1 MSTPRFQ
8 ADFVL
13 ALRRHQARVSITQ
26 PTVRSQ
32 GAGTLHAAW
41 AFLSSDLD
49 LRRLRT
55 SSERKY
61 LVRLDD
67 ATVAFAKRLGP
78 PKSRGGARSSGS
90 WGLARKLLNI
100 YIRDCV
106 YSRLLCAHYRL
117 EAIEPF
123 LEVPLDS
130 FVAKGLIAE
139 ATTRG
144 QTRRLPRWSTIKGLE
159 RAESDLYQ
167 AFASELAAER
177 GHARIHLD
185 VVLWGA
191 RD

>member
-1 MSTPRFQ
+1 MCKHHLIRLVLPIRTEAYGRRGCEAPRF
-8 ADFVL
+8 V
-13 ALRRHQARVSITQ
+13 RR
-26 PTVRSQ
+26 
-32 GAGTLHAAW
+32 
-41 AFLSSDLD
+41 
-49 LRRLRT
+49 
-55 SSERKY
+55 
-61 LVRLDD
+61 
-67 ATVAFAKRLGP
+67 
-78 PKSRGGARSSGS
+78 S
-90 WGLARKLLNI
+90 WRLARKLLNI

-130 FVAKGLIAE
+130 FVAKGLTAE
-139 ATTRG
+139 AMERG
-144 QTRRLPRWSTIKGLE
+144 QTRRLPKWSTIKGLE